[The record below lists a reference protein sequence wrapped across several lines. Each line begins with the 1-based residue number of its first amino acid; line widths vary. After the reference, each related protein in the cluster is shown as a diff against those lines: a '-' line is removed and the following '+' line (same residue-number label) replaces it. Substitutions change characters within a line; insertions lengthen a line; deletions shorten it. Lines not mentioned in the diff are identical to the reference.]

1 LQGTPRPAKHLLL
14 VVNGFEAAWTSSSAQ
29 PKLAPHLI
37 EILIQMSVS
46 VSASL
51 AKLILGA
58 YLGRFYAV
66 TIAIR

>member
-1 LQGTPRPAKHLLL
+1 
-14 VVNGFEAAWTSSSAQ
+14 
-29 PKLAPHLI
+29 
-37 EILIQMSVS
+37 LIQMSVS

-51 AKLILGA
+51 ANLILGA